1 MVATYLVA
9 FFGICFSATAAFVLF
24 TAVDHFDDAGK

>member
-1 MVATYLVA
+1 MVTYVVA
-9 FFGICFSATAAFVLF
+9 FFAICFSATAAFVLF